1 MEISVFLSYAKP
13 FNRKQTKFISKVE
26 GHLVENGFK
35 PRTLGITDNSTSA
48 PLIKI
53 REIINECHGLLS
65 VAFRRSFIEKGVGKP
80 GTNLAGHIQYDISQ
94 KWITS
99 PYCQIEPSMAFQID
113 MPILIFR
120 EKGVIDDGI
129 LENGVVGSYIPEFD
143 LDSSIDQYF
152 ESFEW
157 NHLITEWKKSVLE
170 YKRWKQ
176 FKSDV
181 LVHHI
186 ISCCICEEK
195 EISFDYLYG
204 AFKMSINKE
213 GRGHYEKFLTIIG
226 ADENF
231 ESRYRIPKHSLQS
244 DYMFI
249 CNNIFKD

>member
-1 MEISVFLSYAKP
+1 MEIPVFLSYAKP
-13 FNRKQTKFISKVE
+13 FNQKQKKFISKVA

-65 VAFRRSFIEKGVGKP
+65 VAFRRGFIEKGVGKP
-80 GTNLAGHIQYDISQ
+80 NTDLAGHVQYDLSQ

-99 PYCQIEPSMAFQID
+99 PYCQIEPSMAFQVD

-129 LENGVVGSYIPEFD
+129 LEKGVVGSYMPEFD
-143 LDSSIDQYF
+143 LDLSIDQYF
-152 ESFEW
+152 KSSEW
-157 NHLITEWKKSVLE
+157 IQLITEWKKSVLE
-170 YKRWKQ
+170 YKMRKQ
-176 FKSDV
+176 FKSNV

-195 EISFDYLYG
+195 EISFDHLYN
-204 AFKMSINKE
+204 AFKMSIDRE
-213 GRGHYEKFLTIIG
+213 GYNHYERFAAIIG
-226 ADENF
+226 ADGNF
-231 ESRYRIPKHSLQS
+231 ESRYRIPRHSLQS
-244 DYMFI
+244 DYIFI
-249 CNNIFKD
+249 CNNVFKD

>member
-1 MEISVFLSYAKP
+1 MEIPVFLSYAKP
-13 FNRKQTKFISKVE
+13 FNQKQTKFIRKVA
-26 GHLVENGFK
+26 GHLVEIGFK

-53 REIINECHGLLS
+53 REIINESHGLLS
-65 VAFRRSFIEKGVGKP
+65 VAFRRGFIEKGVGKP
-80 GTNLAGHIQYDISQ
+80 NTNLTGHTQYDISQ

-129 LENGVVGSYIPEFD
+129 LEKGVVGSYMPEFD

-152 ESFEW
+152 KSSEW
-157 NHLITEWKKSVLE
+157 NQLIIEWKKSVLE

-176 FKSDV
+176 FKSNV

-195 EISFDYLYG
+195 GITFDHLYK
-204 AFKMSINKE
+204 AFKMSIDRE
-213 GRGHYEKFLTIIG
+213 GLNHYEIFAAIIG
-226 ADENF
+226 ADESF
-231 ESRYRIPKHSLQS
+231 ESRYKIPNHSLQS
-244 DYMFI
+244 DYILI
-249 CNNIFKD
+249 CNNVFKD

>member
-26 GHLVENGFK
+26 RHLVENGFK

-53 REIINECHGLLS
+53 REIMNECHGLLS

-80 GTNLAGHIQYDISQ
+80 GTNLAGHLQYDISQ

-99 PYCQIEPSMAFQID
+99 PYCHIEPSMAFQID

-129 LENGVVGSYIPEFD
+129 LENGVIGSYIPEFD

-152 ESFEW
+152 KSSEW
-157 NHLITEWKKSVLE
+157 NQLLTEWKKSVLE

-181 LVHHI
+181 FVHHI
-186 ISCCICEEK
+186 ISCCICEK
-195 EISFDYLYG
+195 KGISFDHLYN
-204 AFKMSINKE
+204 AFKMSIDRE
-213 GRGHYEKFLTIIG
+213 GYNHYEIFAAIIG
-226 ADENF
+226 ADGNF
-231 ESRYRIPKHSLQS
+231 ESRYRIPNHSLQS
-244 DYMFI
+244 DYILI
-249 CNNIFKD
+249 CNNVFKN

>member
-1 MEISVFLSYAKP
+1 MEIPVFLSYAKP
-13 FNRKQTKFISKVE
+13 FNQKQIQFINKIE
-26 GHLVENGFK
+26 GYLVENRFK

-53 REIINECHGLLS
+53 REIVNECHGLLS
-65 VAFRRSFIEKGVGKP
+65 VAFRRGFIEKGIGKP
-80 GTNLAGHIQYDISQ
+80 NTNLAGHIQYDISQ

-152 ESFEW
+152 ESSEW
-157 NHLITEWKKSVLE
+157 NHLITEWKKSVIE

-195 EISFDYLYG
+195 EISFDYLYN
-204 AFKMSINKE
+204 AFKLSIDRESRN
-213 GRGHYEKFLTIIG
+213 HYEKFAAIIG
-226 ADENF
+226 ADKSF
-231 ESRYRIPKHSLQS
+231 ESRYRVPKHSLQS
-244 DYMFI
+244 DYIFI
-249 CNNIFKD
+249 CDNVFKE

>member
-1 MEISVFLSYAKP
+1 MEIPVFFSYAKP

-35 PRTLGITDNSTSA
+35 PRTLGITDYSTSA
-48 PLIKI
+48 PLMKI
-53 REIINECHGLLS
+53 REIMNECHGLLS
-65 VAFRRSFIEKGVGKP
+65 VAFRRGFIEKGIGKP
-80 GTNLAGHIQYDISQ
+80 NTNLAGHIQYDISQ

-129 LENGVVGSYIPEFD
+129 LEKGVVGSYMPEFD

-152 ESFEW
+152 KSSEW
-157 NHLITEWKKSVLE
+157 NQLITEWKKSVLE
-170 YKRWKQ
+170 YKIWKQ
-176 FKSDV
+176 FRSDV

-195 EISFDYLYG
+195 EMSFDYLYKV
-204 AFKMSINKE
+204 FKMSIDRE
-213 GRGHYEKFLTIIG
+213 GYNHYEIFAAIVG
-226 ADENF
+226 VDENF
-231 ESRYRIPKHSLQS
+231 ENRYRIPNHPLQS
-244 DYMFI
+244 DYIFI

>member
-1 MEISVFLSYAKP
+1 MEIPVFLSYAKP
-13 FNRKQTKFISKVE
+13 FNRKQIKFISKVE
-26 GHLVENGFK
+26 RYLVENGFK
-35 PRTLGITDNSTSA
+35 TRTLGITDNSTSA

-53 REIINECHGLLS
+53 REIMNECHGLLS
-65 VAFRRSFIEKGVGKP
+65 VAFRRGFIEKGVGKP
-80 GTNLAGHIQYDISQ
+80 NTNLAGHIQYDISQ

-152 ESFEW
+152 ESSEW

-195 EISFDYLYG
+195 EISFDYLYN
-204 AFKMSINKE
+204 AFKMSINRE
-213 GRGHYEKFLTIIG
+213 GRSHYEKFVTIIG
-226 ADENF
+226 ADGNF

-244 DYMFI
+244 DYIFI
-249 CNNIFKD
+249 CNNVFKD